1 MSILSIRT
9 VPDPVLRT
17 VSTPVPAQRWGTES
31 LHTLISDMVETMHAV
46 KGVGLAAP
54 QIGINQRIFVFDL
67 EGESGH
73 VINPTLTVSDDLT
86 DEPGEGCLSVPE
98 LHYQP
103 PRAVSATVTGV
114 DADGVEVSY
123 SGTGL
128 LARCFQHEVDHL
140 EGTLFV
146 DRLVGEQ
153 RKEARRRMAAP
164 DYGSATAQTQARREP
179 GLTSSFGLRGQVGR

>member
-17 VSTPVPAQRWGTES
+17 ISDPVHSARWGTER
-31 LHTLISDMVETMHAV
+31 LHTLVADMFETMRAV

-67 EGESGH
+67 EGESGV
-73 VINPTLTVSDDLT
+73 VINPRLALSEELTE
-86 DEPGEGCLSVPE
+86 EPGEGCLSVPE

-103 PRAVSATVTGV
+103 PRAVSATVRGV
-114 DADGVEVSY
+114 TADGVDVIY

-140 EGTLFV
+140 DGKLFV

-153 RKEARRRMAAP
+153 RKEARRRMSAP
-164 DYGSATAQTQARREP
+164 DYGSATAQTQAGREP
-179 GLTSSFGLRGQVGR
+179 DLTSSFGLRGQGSR

>member
-1 MSILSIRT
+1 MSILPIRT

-17 VSTPVPAQRWGTES
+17 VSAPVPAERLGTEK
-31 LHTLISDMVETMHAV
+31 LHTLINDMVETMHAV

-67 EGESGH
+67 EGHSGQ
-73 VINPTLTVSDDLT
+73 VINPILTVSEDLT
-86 DEPGEGCLSVPE
+86 EEPGEGCLSVPE

-103 PRAVSATVTGV
+103 PRAVTATVTGV
-114 DADGVEVSY
+114 DADGAEVSY
-123 SGTGL
+123 SGAGL

-140 EGTLFV
+140 DGKLFV

-153 RKEARRRMAAP
+153 RKEARRHMSAP
-164 DYGSATAQTQARREP
+164 GYGAATAQTQAGREP
-179 GLTSSFGLRGQVGR
+179 GLTSSFGIRGQGNR

>member
-17 VSTPVPAQRWGTES
+17 VSAPVPAERWRTER
-31 LHTLISDMVETMHAV
+31 LHTLIADMFETMRAV

-67 EGESGH
+67 EGESGV
-73 VINPTLTVSDDLT
+73 VINPTLELSEELT
-86 DEPGEGCLSVPE
+86 EEPGEGCLSVPE

-103 PRAVSATVTGV
+103 PRAFSATVRGV
-114 DADGVEVSY
+114 DADGAEVSF

-140 EGTLFV
+140 DGKLFV

-164 DYGSATAQTQARREP
+164 DYGAATAQTQAGRES
-179 GLTSSFGLRGQVGR
+179 GLTCSFGLRGQGSR

>member
-17 VSTPVPAQRWGTES
+17 VSDPVSPERWGTEK
-31 LHTLISDMVETMHAV
+31 LHTLIADMFETMRAV

-67 EGESGH
+67 EGESGV
-73 VINPTLTVSDDLT
+73 VINPTLELSEETT
-86 DEPGEGCLSVPE
+86 EEPGEGCLSVPE

-103 PRAVSATVTGV
+103 PRALTATVRGF
-114 DADGVEVSY
+114 DADGAEVSF

-140 EGTLFV
+140 DGRLFV

-153 RKEARRRMAAP
+153 RKEARRRMSAP
-164 DYGSATAQTQARREP
+164 DYGVATSQTQAGREP
-179 GLTSSFGLRGQVGR
+179 GLTSSFGLRGQGSR

>member
-1 MSILSIRT
+1 MSILTIRT

-17 VSTPVPAQRWGTES
+17 VSDPVPADRLGTEK
-31 LHTLISDMVETMHAV
+31 LNTLIDDMVETMHAV

-54 QIGINQRIFVFDL
+54 QVGINQRIFVFDL
-67 EGESGH
+67 EGHSGH
-73 VINPTLTVSDDLT
+73 VINPFLTVSEDLT

-103 PRAVSATVTGV
+103 PRAVEATVTGV

-123 SGTGL
+123 SGSGL

-140 EGTLFV
+140 DGKLFV

-153 RKEARRRMAAP
+153 RKEARRRMSAP
-164 DYGSATAQTQARREP
+164 DYGAATAQTQARREP
-179 GLTSSFGLRGQVGR
+179 GLTSSFGIRGQGKR